1 MSIKDNGIGMS
12 EAEIIDNLGTIARSG
27 TKKFLETLSGDS
39 AKDAQLIGQFG
50 VGFYSAFIVA
60 DKVTVLT
67 KRSDAPAVRW
77 ESDGEGQYE
86 IQAAD
91 KTDRGT
97 EVILHLRDE
106 DKEFLEPARLRQLV
120 RKYSDHLSIPIV
132 LKTGDTEETLNQAK
146 AFWTRP
152 KSELKDEDYQ
162 AFYKHISHDTEDARV
177 WAHNKVEG
185 NIEYTSLLYLPK
197 RAPFD
202 LFEREQKG
210 GIQLYVKRVFI
221 MDKAAE
227 LLPPYLRFMRGLVD
241 SSDLPL
247 NVSRELLQN
256 NRTVEKI
263 KAALV
268 KRTLDLL
275 EDLAANKPAE
285 YAEFWKTFGTVLK
298 EGIID
303 DPANKIRIAKLLR
316 FNSTAESGD
325 APNVTLEAY
334 VSRMKADQK
343 AIYYLTADTLA
354 AARNSPHLEG
364 FRAKGMEVLLLTDRI
379 DEWVAGHL
387 HEFEGKTLA
396 NVASAAADVASAI
409 ETPEKAA
416 AETRLQRHA
425 GSRLAKALAGKI
437 AKAQVSARLTDS
449 PAVLIAGEFG
459 LSLRM
464 GRILKQAGQN
474 NPFAT
479 LPILELNPKHPLA
492 QRLKDTADEAAFA
505 DLAHVL
511 YDQAMLAE
519 GGELD
524 DPASF
529 RAAREPA
536 DRGRAFRAAEN
547 YSELSMLT
555 PQWAANDGAMAAGGT
570 PDVDDAPL
578 LDAYS
583 GAVIGA
589 LERVAP
595 AVTFIEVAG
604 PSRGRAH
611 AAGAR
616 SKPAVRVFSSRP
628 TATCSPTVMWSM
640 APTRSPCVSMTIRD
654 FTPISWAM
662 TRIRTWRCCASD
674 TRARCRTRSSA
685 ILHA

>member
-1 MSIKDNGIGMS
+1 MTTETEAPAAPAPQIKEFQAETKQVLRLVIHSLYSHKEIFLRELISNASDACEKLRFEAIARPELLGGDSLSVTLTPDSVAGTLSIKDNGIGMS

-60 DKVTVLT
+60 DKVTVFT
-67 KRSDAPAVRW
+67 KRGDVPGVETPGVEMRGVRW
-77 ESDGEGQYE
+77 ESDGEGQYQ

-91 KTDRGT
+91 KGDRGT

-106 DKEFLEPARLRQLV
+106 DKEFLEPGRLRQLV

-162 AFYKHISHDTEDARV
+162 AFYKHLSHDTQDARV

-197 RAPFD
+197 HAPFD
-202 LFEREQKG
+202 LYDREQKV

-268 KRTLDLL
+268 KRSLDLL
-275 EDLAANKPAE
+275 EDLAANKPEE
-285 YAEFWKTFGTVLK
+285 YAEFWKTFGPVLK

-303 DPANKIRIAKLLR
+303 DPANKTRIAKLLR
-316 FNSTAESGD
+316 FYSTAESGD
-325 APNVTLEAY
+325 IPSVTLEAY
-334 VSRMKADQK
+334 VSRIKTDQK

-387 HEFEGKTLA
+387 HEFEGKSLA
-396 NVASAAADVASAI
+396 NVASSAADVASAI

-416 AETRLQRHA
+416 AETAFKDTLERLT
-425 GSRLAKALAGKI
+425 KALTGKI
-437 AKAQVSARLTDS
+437 ASAQVSARLTDS
-449 PAVLIAGEFG
+449 PAVLVAGEFG
-459 LSLRM
+459 MSLRM

-479 LPILELNPKHPLA
+479 LPILELNPKHPLVE
-492 QRLKDTADEAAFA
+492 RLKDTPDEAAFA

-524 DPASF
+524 DPATF
-529 RAAREPA
+529 VRRINRLIVE
-536 DRGRAFRAAEN
+536 G
-547 YSELSMLT
+547 LSAQ
-555 PQWAANDGAMAAGGT
+555 PK
-570 PDVDDAPL
+570 
-578 LDAYS
+578 
-583 GAVIGA
+583 I
-589 LERVAP
+589 
-595 AVTFIEVAG
+595 
-604 PSRGRAH
+604 
-611 AAGAR
+611 
-616 SKPAVRVFSSRP
+616 
-628 TATCSPTVMWSM
+628 
-640 APTRSPCVSMTIRD
+640 
-654 FTPISWAM
+654 
-662 TRIRTWRCCASD
+662 
-674 TRARCRTRSSA
+674 
-685 ILHA
+685 ILS

>member
-1 MSIKDNGIGMS
+1 MTTDTQPTAEAQPQIKEFLAETKQVLRLVIHSLYSHKEIFLRELVSNASDACEKLRFEAIAKPDLQGTDSLSVTLTPDKTAGTLSIKDNGIGMS

-60 DKVTVLT
+60 DKVTVVS
-67 KRSDAPAVRW
+67 KRTDAAGVRW
-77 ESDGEGQYE
+77 DSDGEGQYE
-86 IQAAD
+86 IQASG
-91 KTDRGT
+91 KSDRGT
-97 EVILHLRDE
+97 EVILHVREE
-106 DKEFLEPARLRQLV
+106 DKEFLEAGRLRQLV

-152 KSELKDEDYQ
+152 KAELKDEDYQ
-162 AFYKHISHDTEDARV
+162 AFYKHLTHDSEDARA
-177 WAHNKVEG
+177 WAHNRVEG
-185 NIEYTSLLYLPK
+185 NVEYTSLLYLPK

-221 MDKAAE
+221 LDKAAD

-263 KAALV
+263 KSALV
-268 KRTLDLL
+268 KRSLDLL
-275 EDLAANKPAE
+275 EDLAANKPQE
-285 YAEFWKTFGTVLK
+285 YADFWKTFGVVLK

-316 FNSTAESGD
+316 FNSTSESGD
-325 APNVTLEAY
+325 VPEVTLEAY
-334 VSRMKADQK
+334 VPRMKADQK
-343 AIYYLTADTLA
+343 AIYYLTADSLA

-396 NVASAAADVASAI
+396 NAASVGADVASAI

-416 AETRLQRHA
+416 AESAFKNTLERL
-425 GSRLAKALAGKI
+425 GKSLAGKI
-437 AKAQVSARLTDS
+437 ASAQVSARLTDS
-449 PAVLIAGEFG
+449 PAVLVAGEFG
-459 LSLRM
+459 VSLRM

-479 LPILELNPKHPLA
+479 LPILEVNPKHPLVE
-492 QRLKDTADEAAFA
+492 RLKDTADDASFA

-524 DPASF
+524 DPAIF
-529 RAAREPA
+529 VRRVNRLIVE
-536 DRGRAFRAAEN
+536 G
-547 YSELSMLT
+547 LST
-555 PQWAANDGAMAAGGT
+555 Q
-570 PDVDDAPL
+570 
-578 LDAYS
+578 
-583 GAVIGA
+583 
-589 LERVAP
+589 
-595 AVTFIEVAG
+595 
-604 PSRGRAH
+604 
-611 AAGAR
+611 
-616 SKPAVRVFSSRP
+616 SK
-628 TATCSPTVMWSM
+628 
-640 APTRSPCVSMTIRD
+640 I
-654 FTPISWAM
+654 
-662 TRIRTWRCCASD
+662 
-674 TRARCRTRSSA
+674 
-685 ILHA
+685 ILS

>member
-1 MSIKDNGIGMS
+1 MTTETEPAAAQKPQIKEFQAETKQVLRLVIHSLYSHKEIFLRELISNASDACEKLRFEAIARPELLGSDALSITLTPDTTAQTLSIKDNGIGMS

-67 KRSDAPAVRW
+67 KRSDSAAVRW

-106 DKEFLEPARLRQLV
+106 DKEFLEAARLRQLV

-132 LKTGDTEETLNQAK
+132 LKAGDTEETLNQAK

-162 AFYKHISHDTEDARV
+162 AFYKHITHDSEDARV

-197 RAPFD
+197 HAPFD
-202 LFEREQKG
+202 LYDRDQKG

-275 EDLAANKPAE
+275 EDLAANKPQE

-316 FNSTAESGD
+316 FHSTAESGD
-325 APNVTLEAY
+325 VPNVTLEAY
-334 VSRMKADQK
+334 VSRMKTDQK

-364 FRAKGMEVLLLTDRI
+364 FRAQGMEVLLLTDRI

-387 HEFEGKTLA
+387 HEFEGKPIA

-416 AETRLQRHA
+416 AESAFKDTLD
-425 GSRLAKALAGKI
+425 RLAKALAGKI
-437 AKAQVSARLTDS
+437 ASAQVSARLTDS

-492 QRLKDTADEAAFA
+492 LRLKDTVDEAGFA

-529 RAAREPA
+529 VRRVNKLIVE
-536 DRGRAFRAAEN
+536 G
-547 YSELSMLT
+547 LSAQ
-555 PQWAANDGAMAAGGT
+555 PK
-570 PDVDDAPL
+570 
-578 LDAYS
+578 
-583 GAVIGA
+583 I
-589 LERVAP
+589 
-595 AVTFIEVAG
+595 
-604 PSRGRAH
+604 
-611 AAGAR
+611 
-616 SKPAVRVFSSRP
+616 
-628 TATCSPTVMWSM
+628 
-640 APTRSPCVSMTIRD
+640 
-654 FTPISWAM
+654 
-662 TRIRTWRCCASD
+662 
-674 TRARCRTRSSA
+674 
-685 ILHA
+685 ILS

>member
-1 MSIKDNGIGMS
+1 MSTETQPQTKEFQAETKQVLRLVIHSLYSHKEIFLRELISNASDACEKLRFEALAKPELLGADALSVTLAPDAAAGTLSIKDNGIGMS
-12 EAEIIDNLGTIARSG
+12 EAEVIDNLGTIARSG
-27 TKKFLETLSGDS
+27 TKRFLEALSGDS

-67 KRSDAPAVRW
+67 KRSDAAAVRW
-77 ESDGEGQYE
+77 DSDGEGQYQ
-86 IQAAD
+86 IQAGD

-120 RKYSDHLSIPIV
+120 RKYSDHLSLPVI
-132 LKTGDTEETLNQAK
+132 LKTADAEETVNQAK

-152 KSELKDEDYQ
+152 KAELSDEDYQ
-162 AFYKHISHDTEDARV
+162 AFYKHISHDSESARV

-210 GIQLYVKRVFI
+210 GGIQLYVKRVFI

-227 LLPPYLRFMRGLVD
+227 LLPPYLRFMRGVVD
-241 SSDLPL
+241 TADLPL

-263 KAALV
+263 KSALV
-268 KRTLDLL
+268 KRSLDLI
-275 EDLAANKPAE
+275 EDLAANKPEE
-285 YAEFWKTFGTVLK
+285 YAEFWKTFGVVLK

-303 DPANKIRIAKLLR
+303 DPGQKERIAKLLR
-316 FNSTAESGD
+316 FHSTAAAGD
-325 APNVTLEAY
+325 APEVTLQQY
-334 VSRMKADQK
+334 VTRMKSDQK
-343 AIYYLTADTLA
+343 AIYYLTADSLS

-364 FRAKGMEVLLLTDRI
+364 FRAKDMEVLLLTDRI

-387 HEFEGKTLA
+387 HEFDGKPLA
-396 NVASAAADVASAI
+396 NVASSAADVASAI

-416 AETRLQRHA
+416 AESAFKDTAERL
-425 GSRLAKALAGKI
+425 GKVLSGKV
-437 AKAQVSARLTDS
+437 ASAQVSARLTDS
-449 PAVLIAGEFG
+449 PAVLVAGEFG

-464 GRILKQAGQN
+464 GRILKQAGQS

-479 LPILELNPKHPLA
+479 LPILELNPKHPLVE
-492 QRLKDTADEAAFA
+492 RLRDTADEAAFA

-524 DPASF
+524 DPATF
-529 RAAREPA
+529 VRRVNRLIVEGIAAQPKII
-536 DRGRAFRAAEN
+536 
-547 YSELSMLT
+547 LS
-555 PQWAANDGAMAAGGT
+555 
-570 PDVDDAPL
+570 
-578 LDAYS
+578 
-583 GAVIGA
+583 
-589 LERVAP
+589 
-595 AVTFIEVAG
+595 
-604 PSRGRAH
+604 
-611 AAGAR
+611 
-616 SKPAVRVFSSRP
+616 
-628 TATCSPTVMWSM
+628 
-640 APTRSPCVSMTIRD
+640 
-654 FTPISWAM
+654 
-662 TRIRTWRCCASD
+662 
-674 TRARCRTRSSA
+674 
-685 ILHA
+685 

>member
-1 MSIKDNGIGMS
+1 MTTETEPAAALKPQIKEFQAETKQVLRLVIHSLYSHKEIFLRELISNASDACEKLRFEAIAKPELLGSDALSITLTPDTGAGTLSIKDNGIGMS

-67 KRSDAPAVRW
+67 KRSESPAVRW

-106 DKEFLEPARLRQLV
+106 DKEFLEAARLRQLV

-132 LKTGDTEETLNQAK
+132 LKTGDTQETLNQAK

-162 AFYKHISHDTEDARV
+162 AFYKHISHDSEDARV

-197 RAPFD
+197 HAPFD
-202 LFEREQKG
+202 LYDRDQKG

-275 EDLAANKPAE
+275 EDLAANKPQE
-285 YAEFWKTFGTVLK
+285 YAEFWKTFGTVFK

-303 DPANKIRIAKLLR
+303 DPANKVRIAKLMR
-316 FNSTAESGD
+316 FHSTAESGD

-364 FRAKGMEVLLLTDRI
+364 FRAQGMEVLLLTDRI

-387 HEFEGKTLA
+387 HEFEGKPLA
-396 NVASAAADVASAI
+396 NVASAAADVASTI

-416 AETRLQRHA
+416 AESAFKDTLD
-425 GSRLAKALAGKI
+425 RLAKALAGKI

-464 GRILKQAGQN
+464 GRLLNQAGQS
-474 NPFAT
+474 NPFAA
-479 LPILELNPKHPLA
+479 LPILELNPKHPLVL
-492 QRLKDTADEAAFA
+492 RLKDTADAEAFA

-519 GGELD
+519 GGELE

-529 RAAREPA
+529 VRRVNKLIVE
-536 DRGRAFRAAEN
+536 G
-547 YSELSMLT
+547 LSAQ
-555 PQWAANDGAMAAGGT
+555 PK
-570 PDVDDAPL
+570 
-578 LDAYS
+578 
-583 GAVIGA
+583 I
-589 LERVAP
+589 
-595 AVTFIEVAG
+595 
-604 PSRGRAH
+604 
-611 AAGAR
+611 
-616 SKPAVRVFSSRP
+616 
-628 TATCSPTVMWSM
+628 
-640 APTRSPCVSMTIRD
+640 
-654 FTPISWAM
+654 
-662 TRIRTWRCCASD
+662 
-674 TRARCRTRSSA
+674 
-685 ILHA
+685 ILS

>member
-1 MSIKDNGIGMS
+1 MSTETQSPAESKPQIKEFQAETKQVLRLVIHSLYSHKEIFLRELISNASDACEKLRFEAIAKPELLGGDSLSITLTPDSTAGTLSIKDNGIGMS
-12 EAEIIDNLGTIARSG
+12 QEEVIDNLGTIARSG

-60 DKVTVLT
+60 DKVTVRS
-67 KRSDAPAVRW
+67 KRGDAPGVRW
-77 ESDGEGQYE
+77 QSDGEGKYE
-86 IQAAD
+86 IEASD
-91 KTDRGT
+91 KSDRGT

-106 DKEFLEPARLRQLV
+106 DKEFLEPSRLRQLV
-120 RKYSDHLSIPIV
+120 RKYSDHLSTPIV
-132 LKTGDTEETLNQAK
+132 LKTGDTEETVNQAK

-162 AFYKHISHDTEDARV
+162 AFYRHLTHDSEDARM

-202 LFEREQKG
+202 LYERDQKG

-241 SSDLPL
+241 TADLPL

-263 KAALV
+263 KSALV
-268 KRTLDLL
+268 KRSLDML
-275 EDLAANKPAE
+275 EELAANKPEE
-285 YAEFWKTFGTVLK
+285 YAEFWKTFGGVLK

-303 DPANKIRIAKLLR
+303 DQVNKTRIAKLLR

-325 APNVTLEAY
+325 APSVTLETY
-334 VSRMKADQK
+334 LSRMKAEQK
-343 AIYYLTADTLA
+343 AIYYLTADSLA

-364 FRAKGMEVLLLTDRI
+364 FRSKGLEVLLLTDRI
-379 DEWVAGHL
+379 DEWVAAHL

-396 NVASAAADVASAI
+396 NVATAAADVASAI

-416 AETRLQRHA
+416 AESSLKDTLERL
-425 GSRLAKALAGKI
+425 GKSLLGKI
-437 AKAQVSARLTDS
+437 ASAQVSSRLTDS
-449 PAVLIAGEFG
+449 PAVLVAGEFG
-459 LSLRM
+459 MSLRM

-479 LPILELNPKHPLA
+479 LPVLEVNPKHPLIE
-492 QRLKDTADEAAFA
+492 RLKDTADEAAFG

-524 DPASF
+524 DPATF
-529 RAAREPA
+529 VRRVNRLIVEGIAAQPKII
-536 DRGRAFRAAEN
+536 
-547 YSELSMLT
+547 LS
-555 PQWAANDGAMAAGGT
+555 
-570 PDVDDAPL
+570 
-578 LDAYS
+578 
-583 GAVIGA
+583 
-589 LERVAP
+589 
-595 AVTFIEVAG
+595 
-604 PSRGRAH
+604 
-611 AAGAR
+611 
-616 SKPAVRVFSSRP
+616 
-628 TATCSPTVMWSM
+628 
-640 APTRSPCVSMTIRD
+640 
-654 FTPISWAM
+654 
-662 TRIRTWRCCASD
+662 
-674 TRARCRTRSSA
+674 
-685 ILHA
+685 

>member
-1 MSIKDNGIGMS
+1 MTTETQPQTKEFQAETKQVLRLVIHSMYSHKEIFLRELISNASDACEKLRFEALAKPDLLGADALSVTLFPDKTAGTLSIKDNGIGMS
-12 EAEIIDNLGTIARSG
+12 EAEVIDNLGTIARSG

-67 KRSDAPAVRW
+67 KTTDAQGVRW
-77 ESDGEGQYE
+77 DSDGEGQYQ
-86 IQAAD
+86 IQAD
-91 KTDRGT
+91 PKTDRGT
-97 EVILHLRDE
+97 EVILHLRDD
-106 DKEFLEPARLRQLV
+106 DKEFLEPSRLRQLV
-120 RKYSDHLSIPIV
+120 RKYSDHLSIPII
-132 LKTGDTEETLNQAK
+132 LKEGETEETVNQAK

-152 KSELKDEDYQ
+152 KSELNDEDYQ
-162 AFYKHISHDTEDARV
+162 AFYKHITHDSEPARV

-227 LLPPYLRFMRGLVD
+227 LLPPWLRFMRGLVD
-241 SSDLPL
+241 TADLPL

-263 KAALV
+263 KSALV
-268 KRTLDLL
+268 KRSLDLL
-275 EDLAANKPAE
+275 EDLAANKPDE
-285 YAEFWKTFGTVLK
+285 YAEFWKTFGAVLK

-303 DPANKIRIAKLLR
+303 DPGQKDRIAKLLR
-316 FNSTAESGD
+316 FHSTAVTGD
-325 APNVTLEAY
+325 AAEVTLEQY
-334 VSRMKADQK
+334 VSRMKTDQK

-364 FRAKGMEVLLLTDRI
+364 FRSKGMEVLLLTDRI

-387 HEFEGKTLA
+387 HEFEAKPLA

-416 AETRLQRHA
+416 AETAFKDTLERL
-425 GSRLAKALAGKI
+425 GKVLSGKI
-437 AKAQVSARLTDS
+437 ASAQMSARLTDS
-449 PAVLIAGEFG
+449 PAVLVAGEFG
-459 LSLRM
+459 MSLRM
-464 GRILKQAGQN
+464 GRILKQAGQK

-479 LPILELNPKHPLA
+479 LPILELNPKHPLVE
-492 QRLKDTADEAAFA
+492 RLKDTGDETAFA

-524 DPASF
+524 DPAIF
-529 RAAREPA
+529 VRRVNRLIVDGLAAAPKII
-536 DRGRAFRAAEN
+536 
-547 YSELSMLT
+547 LS
-555 PQWAANDGAMAAGGT
+555 
-570 PDVDDAPL
+570 
-578 LDAYS
+578 
-583 GAVIGA
+583 
-589 LERVAP
+589 
-595 AVTFIEVAG
+595 
-604 PSRGRAH
+604 
-611 AAGAR
+611 
-616 SKPAVRVFSSRP
+616 
-628 TATCSPTVMWSM
+628 
-640 APTRSPCVSMTIRD
+640 
-654 FTPISWAM
+654 
-662 TRIRTWRCCASD
+662 
-674 TRARCRTRSSA
+674 
-685 ILHA
+685 

>member
-1 MSIKDNGIGMS
+1 MTTETEPAAAQKPQIKEFQAETKQVLRLVIHSLYSHKEIFLRELISNASDACEKLRFEAIAKPELLGSDALSITLTPDTDAGTLSIKDNGIGMS

-67 KRSDAPAVRW
+67 KRGDSPGVRC

-91 KTDRGT
+91 KADRGT

-106 DKEFLEPARLRQLV
+106 DKEFLEAARLRQLV

-132 LKTGDTEETLNQAK
+132 LKTGETQETLNQAK

-162 AFYKHISHDTEDARV
+162 AFYKHITHDTEDARI
-177 WAHNKVEG
+177 WAHNRVEG

-197 RAPFD
+197 HAPFD
-202 LFEREQKG
+202 LYDREQKG

-241 SSDLPL
+241 SADLPL

-275 EDLAANKPAE
+275 EDLAAKPTE

-303 DPANKIRIAKLLR
+303 DPGNKIRIAKLLR
-316 FNSTAESGD
+316 FYSTAESGD
-325 APNVTLEAY
+325 APVVTLEAY
-334 VSRMKADQK
+334 VARMKADQK

-387 HEFEGKTLA
+387 HEFEGKPLA
-396 NVASAAADVASAI
+396 SVASAAADVASAI

-416 AETRLQRHA
+416 AESAFKDTLD
-425 GSRLAKALAGKI
+425 RLAKALAGKI
-437 AKAQVSARLTDS
+437 ASAQISARLTDS

-474 NPFAT
+474 NPFAA
-479 LPILELNPKHPLA
+479 LPILELNPKHPLVE
-492 QRLKDTADEAAFA
+492 RLKDTADQEAFA

-529 RAAREPA
+529 VRRVNKLIVEGLAAQPKII
-536 DRGRAFRAAEN
+536 
-547 YSELSMLT
+547 LS
-555 PQWAANDGAMAAGGT
+555 
-570 PDVDDAPL
+570 
-578 LDAYS
+578 
-583 GAVIGA
+583 
-589 LERVAP
+589 
-595 AVTFIEVAG
+595 
-604 PSRGRAH
+604 
-611 AAGAR
+611 
-616 SKPAVRVFSSRP
+616 
-628 TATCSPTVMWSM
+628 
-640 APTRSPCVSMTIRD
+640 
-654 FTPISWAM
+654 
-662 TRIRTWRCCASD
+662 
-674 TRARCRTRSSA
+674 
-685 ILHA
+685 

>member
-1 MSIKDNGIGMS
+1 MTTETQPITETPPQIKEFQAETKQVLRLVIHSLYSHKEIFLRELISNASDACEKLRFEAIAQPDLLGADSLSVTLTPDSAAKTLTIKDNGVGMS

-60 DKVTVLT
+60 DKVTVLS
-67 KRSDAPAVRW
+67 KRSDTPAVRW
-77 ESDGEGQYE
+77 DSDGEGQYQ
-86 IQAAD
+86 IQVSG

-120 RKYSDHLSIPIV
+120 RKYSDHLSIPVI
-132 LKTGDTEETLNQAK
+132 LKTGDSAETLNQAK

-162 AFYKHISHDTEDARV
+162 AFYKHLTHDSEDARV

-210 GIQLYVKRVFI
+210 GIHLYVKRVFI

-263 KAALV
+263 KSALV
-268 KRTLDLL
+268 KRSLDLL
-275 EDLAANKPAE
+275 EDLAANKPQE
-285 YAEFWKTFGTVLK
+285 YAEFWKTFGAVLK

-303 DPANKIRIAKLLR
+303 DPAQRIRIAKLLR
-316 FNSTAESGD
+316 FNSTAESSD
-325 APNVTLEAY
+325 ALGATAPGATAPGAAAPEVTLEAY
-334 VSRMKADQK
+334 VSRMKPDQK
-343 AIYYLTADTLA
+343 AIYYLTADSLT

-379 DEWVAGHL
+379 DEWVAAHL
-387 HEFEGKTLA
+387 HDFEGKTLA
-396 NVASAAADVASAI
+396 NAASSAADVASAI

-416 AETRLQRHA
+416 AESVFKNTLDRL
-425 GSRLAKALAGKI
+425 GKSLLGKI
-437 AKAQVSARLTDS
+437 ASAQVSARLTDS
-449 PAVLIAGEFG
+449 PAVLVAGEFG
-459 LSLRM
+459 MSLRM

-479 LPILELNPKHPLA
+479 LPILEVNPKHPLVE
-492 QRLKDTADEAAFA
+492 RLRQTQDDASFS

-524 DPASF
+524 DPAIF
-529 RAAREPA
+529 VRRVNRLIVE
-536 DRGRAFRAAEN
+536 G
-547 YSELSMLT
+547 LSAQ
-555 PQWAANDGAMAAGGT
+555 PK
-570 PDVDDAPL
+570 
-578 LDAYS
+578 
-583 GAVIGA
+583 I
-589 LERVAP
+589 
-595 AVTFIEVAG
+595 
-604 PSRGRAH
+604 
-611 AAGAR
+611 
-616 SKPAVRVFSSRP
+616 
-628 TATCSPTVMWSM
+628 
-640 APTRSPCVSMTIRD
+640 
-654 FTPISWAM
+654 
-662 TRIRTWRCCASD
+662 
-674 TRARCRTRSSA
+674 
-685 ILHA
+685 ILS